1 MNTSRLIARLSIAAL
16 LASSLATAAPQAGP
30 GQEQN
35 PRNGQPGQGHQQ
47 GSPQQGNQGH
57 QQNGQP
63 GQPAHSQ
70 QQNQQRPQQASNR
83 HPQPPQDFA
92 PVRQQ
97 FYDHRA
103 QIGRGPDLPPGVRI
117 EHGRPLPH
125 GYGKRLDARA
135 LHGLPQYNGYEW
147 RRVGSDVV
155 LIAITT
161 GIVYTI
167 LQGVLN

>member
-1 MNTSRLIARLSIAAL
+1 MKTSRLIASLSIAAL
-16 LASSLATAAPQAGP
+16 LASSLANAAPQGGP
-30 GQEQN
+30 GQDQD
-35 PRNGQPGQGHQQ
+35 PRNGQQGQGHQQ
-47 GSPQQGNQGH
+47 APGQNQGH
-57 QQNGQP
+57 NQNGQP
-63 GQPAHSQ
+63 AHNQ
-70 QQNQQRPQQASNR
+70 QQNQLRPQGQPQQANNR
-83 HPQPPQDFA
+83 HGQPPQDFA

-97 FYDHRA
+97 FYDHRE

>member
-1 MNTSRLIARLSIAAL
+1 MKTSRLIASLSIAAL
-16 LASSLATAAPQAGP
+16 LASSLASAAPQGGP
-30 GQEQN
+30 GQEQD

-47 GSPQQGNQGH
+47 GNSQQGNQGH

-63 GQPAHSQ
+63 AHNQP
-70 QQNQQRPQQASNR
+70 QNQQRQPQQANNR
-83 HPQPPQDFA
+83 HGQPPQDFA

-97 FYDHRA
+97 FYDHRE